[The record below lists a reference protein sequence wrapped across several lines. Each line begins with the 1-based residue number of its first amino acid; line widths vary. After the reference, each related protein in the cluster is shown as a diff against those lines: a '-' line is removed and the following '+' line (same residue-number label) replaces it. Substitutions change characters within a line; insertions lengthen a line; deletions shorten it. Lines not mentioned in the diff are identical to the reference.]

1 MHYVCIVL
9 SRRESV
15 GPRHSLI
22 RARAPAFPRAEIWTS
37 TGAER
42 DRARRIRPGIMNSWS
57 RSSHFV
63 PRFFIPFLYWNR
75 PTRGRWK
82 EINRECQKRKERGK
96 GREGEIDGGT
106 VYRVLISWK
115 ERGTIRRGR
124 FYSFSRNHPSSSP
137 LFDNDRI
144 LLERRAND
152 FFFLFKFL
160 ISNFIKIDHLTV
172 RIFNFNA
179 KN

>member
-1 MHYVCIVL
+1 MPEEE
-9 SRRESV
+9 RE
-15 GPRHSLI
+15 R
-22 RARAPAFPRAEIWTS
+22 
-37 TGAER
+37 
-42 DRARRIRPGIMNSWS
+42 
-57 RSSHFV
+57 
-63 PRFFIPFLYWNR
+63 
-75 PTRGRWK
+75 
-82 EINRECQKRKERGK
+82 ERGK

-115 ERGTIRRGR
+115 EKGTIRRGR

-160 ISNFIKIDHLTV
+160 IRNFIKIDHLTV